1 MSGTAA
7 NDRGKEALLDIMGD
21 VEEAYVREYLDASLH
36 SRGRRRPKIRF
47 TIALAAALGML
58 LGMVSLAA
66 VPSIGHFLDN
76 LIHEQDVV
84 VQNFDKIASEYALS
98 IGDTLECDGIVGTL
112 NSAILE
118 ENHLLLSY
126 TFNWSGLEEA
136 GDGSFHTYFLPWF
149 FYITEGNHVICQS
162 EYTKNLHTQNYP
174 DDAGEDPMEMTLL
187 YCIDLEGVKGQDLVG
202 KELNVRLLYAKEG
215 KGFSSSFTPE
225 SCFPGREWKIDRT
238 YEFGEHRI
246 RLDSVR
252 ESALYVTLFLD
263 CADIGHKDDEYAFLL
278 SDELGN
284 DYTVYPD
291 EDNAANGYWF
301 TKPEAMDGRL
311 ILKVIRGRLE
321 SDSYGLPVNDSYE
334 VLYEIPI
341 ELESSFWERLF

>member
-1 MSGTAA
+1 MQLWIL
-7 NDRGKEALLDIMGD
+7 R
-21 VEEAYVREYLDASLH
+21 RERLWKM
-36 SRGRRRPKIRF
+36 P
-47 TIALAAALGML
+47 
-58 LGMVSLAA
+58 
-66 VPSIGHFLDN
+66 
-76 LIHEQDVV
+76 
-84 VQNFDKIASEYALS
+84 
-98 IGDTLECDGIVGTL
+98 
-112 NSAILE
+112 
-118 ENHLLLSY
+118 
-126 TFNWSGLEEA
+126 
-136 GDGSFHTYFLPWF
+136 
-149 FYITEGNHVICQS
+149 
-162 EYTKNLHTQNYP
+162 
-174 DDAGEDPMEMTLL
+174 LL

-202 KELNVRLLYAKEG
+202 KELNV
-215 KGFSSSFTPE
+215 
-225 SCFPGREWKIDRT
+225 
-238 YEFGEHRI
+238 

-284 DYTVYPD
+284 DYTAYPD

-334 VLYEIPI
+334 ALYGIPI